1 MCSCVVNNI
10 TCSTHCHPNEKSAC
24 QNKSKINSQFDLHL
38 VKSNKWL
45 TDREIFAA
53 SKLLKETFTQNEGLQ
68 DPVLGQKNQWPHP
81 EGEFVQCLHVN
92 GNHWITISNIGNC
105 EGVINIYDSMQQK
118 PSKETLNAIAR
129 FLRSDATEIKVCVRP
144 VQVQDNGTDCGI
156 FAIAFA
162 SSLLHGQDPCKINYL
177 EPRKH
182 LYQCLD
188 TSNMTEF
195 PHTDLD
201 ADRSDLS
208 IYEENINLGCYCRGV
223 LEGLPTVKCDL
234 CTFECH
240 KVCAMVT
247 RNTHS
252 WHCNICR
259 KYK

>member
-1 MCSCVVNNI
+1 
-10 TCSTHCHPNEKSAC
+10 
-24 QNKSKINSQFDLHL
+24 
-38 VKSNKWL
+38 
-45 TDREIFAA
+45 
-53 SKLLKETFTQNEGLQ
+53 
-68 DPVLGQKNQWPHP
+68 
-81 EGEFVQCLHVN
+81 
-92 GNHWITISNIGNC
+92 
-105 EGVINIYDSMQQK
+105 MQQK
-118 PSKETLNAIAR
+118 PSKETLNAIAQ

-182 LYQCLD
+182 FYQCLD

-247 RNTHS
+247 RNIRS